1 MSTIRKRRLYRNI
14 IPLKVIVNLKY
25 NCMELIYKKIIKNEL
40 QQLEDTL
47 ISSISSDINLATEVT
62 QHVVDSGG
70 KRIRPVI
77 CILVAKM
84 LNYKGQELIKLASSI
99 ELLHTATLIHD
110 DVVDQSSTRR
120 GKESI
125 HTKWDS
131 AHSVLVGDFVYSK
144 AFQLMASFDNPE
156 IIRILADSTNRISEG
171 EVKQLSLKKKE
182 ILSKED
188 YFDIINRKTAELFKA
203 SATTAGTL
211 ASCNQNELSA
221 LTNFSVSLGM
231 NFQIKDDLLDYFG
244 EEELTGKKIGKDF
257 EEGKFTLPLIIA
269 LPLMEKSDA
278 SMVLDTLFNNK
289 NSDFKTIIKK
299 IKQTGAI
306 EKVEDICNQFSENC
320 IKELE
325 KFPKSDYKTGLIDIV
340 ENINARVS

>member
-1 MSTIRKRRLYRNI
+1 
-14 IPLKVIVNLKY
+14 
-25 NCMELIYKKIIKNEL
+25 MELLYKKIIQKEL

-47 ISSISSDINLATEVT
+47 SSSISSDINLATEVT
-62 QHVVDSGG
+62 QYVIGSGG
-70 KRIRPVI
+70 KRIRPVV

-84 LNYKGQELIKLASSI
+84 LNYKGSELIKLAGSI

-125 HTKWDS
+125 HTKWDNS
-131 AHSVLVGDFVYSK
+131 HSVLVGDFVYSK
-144 AFQLMASFDNPE
+144 AFQLMASLDNQK

-171 EVKQLSLKKKE
+171 EVLQLSLKQKE

-188 YFDIINRKTAELFKA
+188 YFEIIDRKTAELFKA

-211 ASCNQNELSA
+211 ASCSNDELISLA
-221 LTNFSVSLGM
+221 NFSTSLGM

-244 EEELTGKKIGKDF
+244 DEELTGKKIGKDF
-257 EEGKFTLPLIIA
+257 EEGKFTLPLITA
-269 LPLMEKSDA
+269 LPLMSKQDA
-278 SMVLDTLFNNK
+278 STVLENLFNNK
-289 NSDFKTIIKK
+289 NPDLKTIIKI
-299 IKQTGAI
+299 IKATGAI
-306 EKVEDICNQFSENC
+306 KKVEDICNQYSEIC
-320 IKELE
+320 LKELE
-325 KFPKSDYKTGLIDIV
+325 NFPESDYKKGLIDIV